1 MENKLV
7 KLLTQFYALDQ
18 GENSNSA
25 KNPKKPAVGSMPQA
39 LGKSIA
45 GSVSR
50 KPWTNAMTWI
60 KSKSLRF

>member
-1 MENKLV
+1 
-7 KLLTQFYALDQ
+7 
-18 GENSNSA
+18 SA

-60 KSKSLRF
+60 KSKISDSETT